1 MYPVRDAL
9 SRLWKSAA
17 ANLVG
22 FKFSAELQPSEREDK
37 ESVQSTHALQL
48 WEFCP
53 RLDHCEH
60 NLYEPSGSPSGLDLP
75 SVTKATV
82 ESTLRYTETS
92 VVVPLYERVKCSL
105 LNNLTQIRI
114 GINSSVGVA
123 LRGVSNCARVLV
135 WKGEL
140 PPY

>member
-37 ESVQSTHALQL
+37 ESVQHTHALRL

-53 RLDHCEH
+53 RLDYCEH
-60 NLYEPSGSPSGLDLP
+60 NLSEPSGSPAGLDLP

-82 ESTLRYTETS
+82 ESTRYFCCYLS
-92 VVVPLYERVKCSL
+92 M
-105 LNNLTQIRI
+105 NM
-114 GINSSVGVA
+114 
-123 LRGVSNCARVLV
+123 
-135 WKGEL
+135 
-140 PPY
+140 